1 MMRSETSDSVGTT
14 TDWPPAFDQLPID
27 VQKKLNDMYNCSAF
41 ENDKIQEK
49 KRKDLQKQK
58 QLINS
63 NMISKWKIEKNA

>member
-49 KRKDLQKQK
+49 KRKDLQK
-58 QLINS
+58 
-63 NMISKWKIEKNA
+63 